1 MITNTDILKGKILI
15 VDDQSANVL
24 LLERLLRG
32 AGYVSIDSTTDP
44 RKVCELHRQNRYDLI
59 ILDLLMPGMD
69 GFQVMAALTE
79 IEKEGYLPVL
89 VITAQPEH
97 KLRALKAG
105 AKDFVSKPFD
115 LVEVQ
120 ARVHNLLEVRLLHIQ
135 TTGFYD
141 QIAAEQKISERLLLN
156 VLPKAI
162 AERLKAGET
171 TIADAFPDVTVLF
184 ADLVGFTELST
195 QISAKQ
201 LVSLLNDIF
210 SIFDLL
216 ASRLNLEKLKTIG
229 DAYMAVAG
237 LPEQRDDHAEAA
249 AEMALGILE
258 ELARF
263 NSERGT
269 QFKARVGLHTGP
281 VVAGVIGRTKFT
293 YDLWGDTA
301 NVASR
306 MESHG
311 VVGAIQ
317 VSTATQERL
326 QNSYTFEE
334 RGSVSIKGKGEM
346 KTYLLTGRKLRPS
359 P

>member
-1 MITNTDILKGKILI
+1 MISPPEILNGKILI
-15 VDDQSANVL
+15 VDDQEANVL
-24 LLERLLRG
+24 LLERMLRG
-32 AGYVSIDSTTDP
+32 AGYSFITSTSDP
-44 RKVCELHRQNRYDLI
+44 RQVCPLHLQNHYDLI
-59 ILDLLMPGMD
+59 LLDLQMPVMD
-69 GFQVMAALTE
+69 GFQVMQSLTE
-79 IEKEGYLPVL
+79 IEKEGYLSDL

-120 ARVHNLLEVRLLHIQ
+120 ARVHNLLEVRLLHLQ
-135 TTGFYD
+135 TRRLYD
-141 QIAAEQKISERLLLN
+141 QIVAEQKISERLLLN
-156 VLPKAI
+156 VLPPAI
-162 AERLKAGET
+162 AARLKAGET

-195 QISAKQ
+195 QISAKH

-216 ASRLNLEKLKTIG
+216 AERLCLEKLKTIG
-229 DAYMAVAG
+229 DAYMAVGG
-237 LPEQRDDHAEAA
+237 LPEPRDDHAEAT
-249 AEMALGILE
+249 AEMALGIQA

-269 QFKARVGLHTGP
+269 NFKARVGLHTGP
-281 VVAGVIGRTKFT
+281 VVAGVIGRTKFS

-317 VSTATQERL
+317 VSAATYERL
-326 QNSYTFEE
+326 KDKYDFRE
-334 RGSVSIKGKGEM
+334 RGCVPIKGKGEM
-346 KTYLLTGRKLRPS
+346 KTYLLSKKNS
-359 P
+359 